1 MDKITV
7 LFDGNLLDKEG
18 YECSKIKDAM
28 LFKTVKDAK
37 LYIFE
42 QDEPNNKFKIVI
54 LKEI

>member
-18 YECSKIKDAM
+18 YECSKIKDAII
-28 LFKTVKDAK
+28 FKTVKEAK
-37 LYIFE
+37 KYIFE
-42 QDEPNNKFKIVI
+42 QEESNNKFKIII